1 MPSDA
6 PAKRPRDALVM
17 PSPAVG
23 FQTHVPES
31 SWDIQGTPPHFIADQ
46 ASALRHRWSTVAVI
60 PKAHQEAEKNVPTL
74 SLALYPSER
83 AIKIGRFLFEPSL
96 TVVRLHPSREAHQA
110 K

>member
-1 MPSDA
+1 MMPSDA

-31 SWDIQGTPPHFIADQ
+31 SWDIPGSLPHFVADQ
-46 ASALRHRWSTVAVI
+46 ASALRHRWSTVAVV
-60 PKAHQEAEKNVPTL
+60 PKAEKNVPTL

-83 AIKIGRFLFEPSL
+83 AIKIGRFLFEASL
-96 TVVRLHPSREAHQA
+96 TDVRLHPSREAHQA